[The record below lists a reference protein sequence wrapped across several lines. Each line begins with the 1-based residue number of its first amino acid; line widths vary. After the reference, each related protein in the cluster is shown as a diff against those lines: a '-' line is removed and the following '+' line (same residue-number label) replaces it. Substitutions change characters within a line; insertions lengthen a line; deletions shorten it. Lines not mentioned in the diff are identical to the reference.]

1 MHKHLVID
9 IGNSSMKCGVFER
22 QSDGG
27 YMLTRVGSNTD
38 VCVDTFT
45 QLDEE
50 IAPLAVMVS
59 SVRKLEAITLDWF
72 ASKNWTFLSSNTKT
86 GINISY
92 ESPETLGM
100 DRLAAVAGARHLAE
114 GKNCLVID
122 AGTCITYD
130 ILEAPD
136 TYRGG
141 NISPGLSMRLKAMN
155 HFTSA
160 LPLVS
165 RNDDFEL
172 IGKNTETAIRN
183 GAQTGVI
190 MEIDAFIEAFKNKY
204 TDLVIFIAGG
214 DAEYIKAHCKHEMKL
229 ETHLVLHGLHQILL
243 QHV

>member
-1 MHKHLVID
+1 MHLVID
-9 IGNSSMKCGVFER
+9 IGNSSLKCGVFEQ
-22 QSDGG
+22 QSDGNFV
-27 YMLTRVGSNTD
+27 LTKVGSNTD
-38 VCVDTFT
+38 VCVDTFI

-50 IAPLAVMVS
+50 IAPVSVMVS
-59 SVRKLEAITLDWF
+59 SVRKLGTDILDWF
-72 ASKNWTFLSSNTKT
+72 SSKKWSYLSSETKT
-86 GINISY
+86 GIKINY

-100 DRLAAVAGARHLAE
+100 DRLAAVVGASYLAE

-130 ILEAPD
+130 ILEAPNL
-136 TYRGG
+136 YQGG
-141 NISPGLSMRLKAMN
+141 NIAPGLSMRLKAMN

-183 GAQTGVI
+183 GAQTGLI
-190 MEIDAFIEAFKNKY
+190 MEVNAFIEAFKNKY
-204 TDLVIFIAGG
+204 TDLVIFISGG
-214 DAEYIKAHCKHEMKL
+214 DAEYIKTHCKHEMKH

>member
-1 MHKHLVID
+1 MHLVID
-9 IGNSSMKCGVFER
+9 IGNSSMKCGVFEQ
-22 QSDGG
+22 QSDGQ
-27 YMLTRVGSNTD
+27 YLLTKVGSNTD
-38 VCVDTFT
+38 VSVDAFN
-45 QLDEE
+45 QLNQE
-50 IAPLAVMVS
+50 ISPEAVMVS
-59 SVRKLEAITLDWF
+59 SVRKLNSDTIDWF
-72 ASKNWTFLSSNTKT
+72 ASKNWTLLTSKTET
-86 GINISY
+86 GISISY

-100 DRLAAVAGARHLAE
+100 DRLAAVCAAKYFSE

-130 ILEAPD
+130 ILEAPA
-136 TYRGG
+136 TYIGG

-165 RNDDFEL
+165 RNDDYEL

-190 MEIDAFIEAFKNKY
+190 MEINAFIEAFKNKY
-204 TDLVIFIAGG
+204 TDLVIFISGG
-214 DAEYIKAHCKHEMKL
+214 DAAYIKTHCKHEMKQ

>member
-1 MHKHLVID
+1 MQLVID
-9 IGNSSMKCGVFER
+9 IGNSSMKCGVFEQ
-22 QSDGG
+22 QSDGN
-27 YMLTRVGSNTD
+27 YVLTKVGSNTD
-38 VCVDTFT
+38 VCVDTFI

-59 SVRKLEAITLDWF
+59 SVRKLDSITLDWF
-72 ASKNWTFLSSNTKT
+72 TSKKWTFLSSNTKT
-86 GINISY
+86 GININY

-100 DRLAAVAGARHLAE
+100 DRLAAVAGASHLAE

-130 ILEAPD
+130 ILEAPNH
-136 TYRGG
+136 YQGG
-141 NISPGLSMRLKAMN
+141 NIAPGLSMRLKAMN

-183 GAQTGVI
+183 GAQTGII
-190 MEIDAFIEAFKNKY
+190 MEINAFIEAFKNKY
-204 TDLVIFIAGG
+204 TDLVIFISGG
-214 DAEYIKAHCKHEMKL
+214 DAEYIKTHCKHEMKL